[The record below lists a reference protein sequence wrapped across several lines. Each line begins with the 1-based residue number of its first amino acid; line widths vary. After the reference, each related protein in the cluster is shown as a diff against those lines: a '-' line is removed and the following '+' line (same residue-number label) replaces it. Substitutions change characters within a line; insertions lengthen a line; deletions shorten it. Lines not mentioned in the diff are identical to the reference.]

1 MLRRVVYSVHRPAG
15 VQPLAFLLEQGI
27 VRFQDAVLDI
37 VTAGPAHGEEGQ
49 AAIMRLNSDRFFML
63 VPVKPSSESVKGKPK
78 K

>member
-37 VTAGPAHGEEGQ
+37 VTAGPAHGEEGP
-49 AAIMRLNSDRFFML
+49 ALLAGRDHAVEL
-63 VPVKPSSESVKGKPK
+63 
-78 K
+78 